1 LGESDIAQNIRD
13 FVGEHIESVLQLE
26 LLLLLYAQ
34 PQRMFTAAEITR
46 ELRIDAN
53 WVAAQLAQLCQRGI
67 LSCTT
72 DTTPLGYQYQPA
84 KPELDIAV
92 QGLAAAYAQRRVSV
106 INLIVNK
113 PSDKL
118 RSFAE
123 AFRFRKDGKDK
134 DNG

>member
-13 FVGEHIESVLQLE
+13 FIGEHIESVLHLE

-34 PQRMFTAAEITR
+34 PQRTYTAEEVTR

-53 WVAAQLAQLCQRGI
+53 WVAAQLAQLCQHGI
-67 LSCTT
+67 LSSTT
-72 DTTPLGYQYQPA
+72 DTAPIGYQYRPD
-84 KPELDIAV
+84 KPELDVAV
-92 QGLAAAYAQRRVSV
+92 RGLAAAYAQRRVSV